1 MRMRSMDSSPAPEP
15 GDEPKPRPFATSSAA
30 LPFAGA
36 RRPHAV
42 NARGS
47 VAEMAEEIAAA
58 FVHLEPSAVM
68 LFASE
73 GESLAP
79 LSAALNQAFGPECRV
94 LGCSSAGEF
103 AFARHESG
111 GVAALAFPAAHFRVK
126 PVWLRDLRNSRA
138 LDWMAALRG
147 ASEDMAAEMAA
158 EAAAE
163 ATAGMSAAFDA
174 KFGPETSGASDPAMN
189 GEFAQASEW
198 TRFGVLLIDGL
209 SQREELVSAMTDA
222 ALPGILTLGGSAGDG
237 LRFERAHVALDGES
251 LQDSALFC
259 LMATDFQVREVVF
272 DHILPTETRVVVT
285 DARPEDRLILEIDAE
300 PAAEEYARLIGL
312 PKEALGPSAFAQN
325 PLLVRIGGRNFV
337 RAISEVAE
345 DGALRLM
352 SSVETGMV
360 MTIGRAEN
368 LTDGLEER
376 LCLLEEEPELILGF
390 DCILRRIALERAGLE
405 ETAGRI
411 FRRHRVAG
419 FNTYGEQHG
428 GMHVNQTFVG
438 LAFIRR
444 APRDRTADSDAD

>member
-36 RRPHAV
+36 QRPHAV

-58 FVHLEPSAVM
+58 FAHLEPSAVM

-111 GVAALAFPAAHFRVK
+111 GVAALAFPATHFRVK

-147 ASEDMAAEMAA
+147 ASEDMAAELSA
-158 EAAAE
+158 ELAGEVDAE
-163 ATAGMSAAFDA
+163 GDEDVPVE
-174 KFGPETSGASDPAMN
+174 FGRPP
-189 GEFAQASEW
+189 EW

-312 PKEALGPSAFAQN
+312 PTEALGPSAFAQN